1 MPLVVV
7 QVVLDCDVE
16 EKPDVAVGYAIADF
30 AAPACGAD
38 QTGQAELAQLMTRGR
53 LCRTHQ
59 LCDVT
64 DPQLTGLEKPVDD
77 AETTRI
83 GEQSETGGE
92 SVCVVSCQCLGKPIC
107 VRCHMA
113 IIYERLFICTGGNTM
128 AVLRVRTDFDD
139 GDHTTD
145 GITDVK

>member
-7 QVVLDCDVE
+7 QVVLDRDVE
-16 EKPDVAVGYAIADF
+16 EKPDVAVGDAVANL

-38 QTGQAELAQLMTRGR
+38 QTGQAELAQLMTGGR
-53 LCRTHQ
+53 LCCAHQ

-92 SVCVVSCQCLGKPIC
+92 SVGVIPSQCLGKPIC
-107 VRCHMA
+107 V
-113 IIYERLFICTGGNTM
+113 
-128 AVLRVRTDFDD
+128 
-139 GDHTTD
+139 
-145 GITDVK
+145 

>member
-7 QVVLDCDVE
+7 QIVLYRDVE
-16 EKPDVAVGYAIADF
+16 EKSDVAVCDAIADL

-38 QTGQAELAQLMTRGR
+38 QPGQAELAQLMTGGR
-53 LCRTHQ
+53 LCCVDQ

-92 SVCVVSCQCLGKPIC
+92 SVGVIPCQCLGKPIR
-107 VRCHMA
+107 VRSHMT
-113 IIYERLFICTGGNTM
+113 IIYERLFICTGG
-128 AVLRVRTDFDD
+128 RES
-139 GDHTTD
+139 TT
-145 GITDVK
+145 